1 MFHLS
6 PQQFVT
12 SPPPHAKALIGLCL
26 GVVLTACGGGGSGG
40 PTATTSTHQ
49 PLPPSNQRLNT
60 NQALAN
66 SDVTPEDLEWQETQF
81 GSVFVAGSQGFASV
95 NDVSTTFDGMDL
107 DITISRFDG
116 SRIFFDGSKRIV
128 YGIDLNDF
136 SYDLDDEAL
145 WIGYSYFQDA
155 SMNISETANSG
166 RIQAASYRV
175 QYDPENSADY
185 VSFGYWLDWKLTT
198 INLIEGLEMGLFAD
212 GPDFESAANLP
223 LTGQATYSGDFF
235 GEFMH
240 ANTSETVVQMG
251 QYEADLEMTAN
262 FGNDTISGCIGCN
275 YRNIN
280 TLSVISSARVSEYTD
295 QPTAY
300 YARLNP
306 TTLSNNGQYRGN
318 ITVRNVTGLSV
329 NTLDGEYAGKMST
342 LNGDDTN
349 SPVETVGTAY
359 AVWRDSNGTGLVGGA
374 FLGANDNE

>member
-1 MFHLS
+1 M
-6 PQQFVT
+6 
-12 SPPPHAKALIGLCL
+12 
-26 GVVLTACGGGGSGG
+26 
-40 PTATTSTHQ
+40 
-49 PLPPSNQRLNT
+49 NT